1 MLPTLFAALIAILP
15 PQGSAPQRPPPDPA
29 VVEAARA
36 ELARAF
42 DAGEAG
48 ERVRALEAHG
58 RVDDAK
64 VAALAAKGLR
74 AGEVE
79 VRKAAVVA
87 LRYSPHE
94 DALLALHAFAK
105 QDRALRKDPALY
117 AETLRA
123 IAWHGREASIPVLV
137 EDLWTAT
144 EHEVIRARVLGL
156 GRIPST
162 KSIEALIDLLKIAG
176 PRKTDPHMQEFR
188 TALIVLT
195 GVDRGPS
202 QEGWFA
208 WWNEHKHALRV
219 TATPAELPK
228 PLQVVWDHYW
238 GTHEGEGARGDRRER
253 REKGGREKGGEGGG

>member
-1 MLPTLFAALIAILP
+1 MLPTLFAALLAVLP
-15 PQGSAPQRPPPDPA
+15 IQGPAAKRPAPDPA
-29 VVEAARA
+29 VVEAART

-74 AGEVE
+74 AGEPE
-79 VRKAAVVA
+79 VRKAAVLA
-87 LRYSPHE
+87 LRFSPHE

-105 QDRALRKDPALY
+105 QDRALRKDPSLY

-123 IAWHGREASIPVLV
+123 IAWHGEESSIPVLV

-144 EHEVIRARVLGL
+144 EYEVIRARILGL
-156 GRIPST
+156 GRIRST
-162 KSIEALIDLLKIAG
+162 KSIEALIDLLKVAG
-176 PRKTDPHMQEFR
+176 PRKTDPYLQEFR
-188 TALIVLT
+188 TSLIVLT

-208 WWNEHKHALRV
+208 WWNDNKRALRV
-219 TATPAELPK
+219 TEAPAELPK
-228 PLQVVWDHYW
+228 LLQVGWDHYW
-238 GTHEGEGARGDRRER
+238 GEARQGDGARGEKRER
-253 REKGGREKGGEGGG
+253 RARDAKQG